1 MYAYYRKRMVQNK
14 SDEIVCGTVN
24 IENDIIKYV
33 NQKNS
38 GRFQITQGV
47 YILLY
52 ITLGYLRIKNIF
64 SVCSCNQN
72 DSICF
77 LKPTKNFRT
86 IKL

>member
-14 SDEIVCGTVN
+14 SDGTVN

-47 YILLY
+47 YIGCILL
-52 ITLGYLRIKNIF
+52 
-64 SVCSCNQN
+64 
-72 DSICF
+72 
-77 LKPTKNFRT
+77 
-86 IKL
+86 